1 MNAGNSFICFLAGA
15 FAGAVAAIL
24 MAPDSGANTRAKIR
38 QNAADIA
45 GKAKGKVV
53 KVTKKIENLEN
64 SSVKLTVTIGKADVA
79 ASYNEVVAKYA
90 KNIQIPG
97 FRKGKVPV
105 SVLERKYGDALKNDA
120 VSEIIEK
127 ALGEIFDEFDKN
139 KADERPLPY
148 SQPSIDDIPLLDTS
162 KDLTFSVKYD
172 VFPKV
177 EVKNFDGIEIKVP
190 QVSITDDDLK
200 EELEAIRQRN
210 AMVIDKK
217 DDEAVAK
224 DDIVTVNYCEL
235 DDKDA
240 EIAGSQ
246 RQDFVFT
253 VGTEQNIYKF
263 DNDIIGM
270 KKGETKDLSK
280 ELDGENKK
288 VRVTVTAVKVRNV
301 PELDDELAQDVSD
314 KYNNLEDMKNDIKKN
329 LETALENKLK
339 EIKSNSL
346 LEQLVEKNPVELPAS
361 MVKAELDSRF
371 RMMAQQFQT
380 TTEQLEK
387 MLTSAGQNKEDMLT
401 QWTGDAEKMLK
412 SRIIVESLLKEKDI
426 SVTAEEV
433 EAEYEKIAAGAGV
446 TVEEVKKHYEDPRAK
461 EYLEDEAK
469 EQKLYTMLFE
479 QVKVSKGDKT
489 TFADLFKPAN

>member
-1 MNAGNSFICFLAGA
+1 M
-15 FAGAVAAIL
+15 
-24 MAPDSGANTRAKIR
+24 PK
-38 QNAADIA
+38 
-45 GKAKGKVV
+45 KAKGKVV
-53 KVTKKIENLEN
+53 KVTKKIEKLEN

-120 VSEIIEK
+120 VSEIVEK
-127 ALGEIFDEFDKN
+127 ALGDIFEEMDKN
-139 KADERPLPY
+139 KSDDRPLPY
-148 SQPSIDDIPLLDTS
+148 SQPTIDDIPLLDTT
-162 KDLTFSVKYD
+162 KDLTFAVKYD
-172 VFPKV
+172 VFPQV

-190 QVSITDDDLK
+190 EVKITDDDLK

-210 AMVIDKK
+210 AMVLDKK

-263 DNDIIGM
+263 DNEIIGM
-270 KKGETKDLSK
+270 KKGETKDLTK
-280 ELDGENKK
+280 EVDGENKK

-387 MLTSAGQNKEDMLT
+387 MLTSAGQKKEDMLT

-426 SVTAEEV
+426 SVTAEEI

-446 TVEEVKKHYEDPRAK
+446 SVEEVKKHYEDPRSK
-461 EYLEDEAK
+461 EYLEDDAK

-479 QVKVSKGDKT
+479 QVKVSKGEKT
-489 TFADLFKPAN
+489 TFAELFKPAN

>member
-1 MNAGNSFICFLAGA
+1 M
-15 FAGAVAAIL
+15 
-24 MAPDSGANTRAKIR
+24 
-38 QNAADIA
+38 
-45 GKAKGKVV
+45 

-127 ALGEIFDEFDKN
+127 ALGDIFDELDKN

-263 DNDIIGM
+263 DNEIIGM

>member
-1 MNAGNSFICFLAGA
+1 M
-15 FAGAVAAIL
+15 
-24 MAPDSGANTRAKIR
+24 PK
-38 QNAADIA
+38 
-45 GKAKGKVV
+45 KAKGKVV
-53 KVTKKIENLEN
+53 KVTKKIEKLEN

-120 VSEIIEK
+120 VSEIVEK
-127 ALGEIFDEFDKN
+127 ALGDIFEEMDKN
-139 KADERPLPY
+139 KSDDRPLPY
-148 SQPSIDDIPLLDTS
+148 SQPTIDDIPLLDTT
-162 KDLTFSVKYD
+162 KDLTFAVKYD

-190 QVSITDDDLK
+190 EVKITDDDLK

-210 AMVIDKK
+210 AMVLDKK

-263 DNDIIGM
+263 DNEIIGM
-270 KKGETKDLSK
+270 KKGETKDLTK
-280 ELDGENKK
+280 EVDGENKK

-387 MLTSAGQNKEDMLT
+387 MLTSAGQKKEDMLT

-426 SVTAEEV
+426 SVTAEEI

-446 TVEEVKKHYEDPRAK
+446 SVEEVKKHYEDPRSK

-469 EQKLYTMLFE
+469 EQKLYTMLFD
-479 QVKVSKGDKT
+479 QVKVSKGDKK

>member
-1 MNAGNSFICFLAGA
+1 M
-15 FAGAVAAIL
+15 
-24 MAPDSGANTRAKIR
+24 
-38 QNAADIA
+38 
-45 GKAKGKVV
+45 
-53 KVTKKIENLEN
+53 KVTKKIEKLEN

-79 ASYNEVVAKYA
+79 ASYNDVVAKYA

-120 VSEIIEK
+120 VSEIVEK
-127 ALGEIFDEFDKN
+127 ALGDIFDELDKE
-139 KADERPLPY
+139 KSDDRPLPY
-148 SQPSIDDIPLLDTS
+148 SQPTIDDIPLLDTT
-162 KDLTFSVKYD
+162 KDLTFAVKYD

-177 EVKNFDGIEIKVP
+177 QVKNFDGIEIKVP
-190 QVSITDDDLK
+190 EVKITDDDLK

-210 AMVIDKK
+210 AMVLDKK

-224 DDIVTVNYCEL
+224 DDIVTVNYSEL

-240 EIAGSQ
+240 VIAGSE

-263 DNDIIGM
+263 DNEIIGM
-270 KKGETKDLSK
+270 KKGETKVVTK
-280 ELDGENKK
+280 EVDGENKK
-288 VRVTVTAVKVRNV
+288 ISVTVTAVKVRNV

-339 EIKSNSL
+339 EIKANSL

-361 MVKAELDSRF
+361 MVRAELDSRF

-387 MLTSAGQNKEDMLT
+387 MLTAAGQKKEDMLT

-426 SVTAEEV
+426 SVTPEEI

-446 TVEEVKKHYEDPRAK
+446 SVEEVKKHYEDPRSK

-469 EQKLYTMLFE
+469 EQKLYTMLFD
-479 QVKVSKGDKT
+479 QVKVSKGDKK

>member
-1 MNAGNSFICFLAGA
+1 M
-15 FAGAVAAIL
+15 
-24 MAPDSGANTRAKIR
+24 
-38 QNAADIA
+38 
-45 GKAKGKVV
+45 
-53 KVTKKIENLEN
+53 KVTKKIEKLEN

-79 ASYNEVVAKYA
+79 ASYNDVVAKYA

-120 VSEIIEK
+120 VSEIVEK
-127 ALGEIFDEFDKN
+127 ALGDIFDELDKE
-139 KADERPLPY
+139 KSDDRPLPY
-148 SQPSIDDIPLLDTS
+148 SQPTIDDIPLLDTT
-162 KDLTFSVKYD
+162 KDLTFAVKYD

-190 QVSITDDDLK
+190 EVKITDDDLK

-210 AMVIDKK
+210 AMVLDKK

-224 DDIVTVNYCEL
+224 DDIVTVNYSEL

-240 EIAGSQ
+240 VIAGSE

-263 DNDIIGM
+263 DNEIIGM
-270 KKGETKDLSK
+270 KKGETKVVTK
-280 ELDGENKK
+280 EVDGENKK
-288 VRVTVTAVKVRNV
+288 VSVTVTAVKVRNV

-339 EIKSNSL
+339 EIKANSL

-361 MVKAELDSRF
+361 MVRAELDSRF

-387 MLTSAGQNKEDMLT
+387 MLTSAGQKKEDMLT

-426 SVTAEEV
+426 SVTAEEI

-446 TVEEVKKHYEDPRAK
+446 SVEEVKKHYEDPRSK

-469 EQKLYTMLFE
+469 EQKLYTMLFD
-479 QVKVSKGDKT
+479 QVKVSKGEKT
-489 TFADLFKPAN
+489 TFANLFKPAN

>member
-1 MNAGNSFICFLAGA
+1 M
-15 FAGAVAAIL
+15 
-24 MAPDSGANTRAKIR
+24 PK
-38 QNAADIA
+38 
-45 GKAKGKVV
+45 KAKGKVV
-53 KVTKKIENLEN
+53 KVTKKIEKLEN

-120 VSEIIEK
+120 VSEIVEK
-127 ALGEIFDEFDKN
+127 ALGDIFEEMDKN
-139 KADERPLPY
+139 KSDDRPLPY
-148 SQPSIDDIPLLDTS
+148 SQPTIDDIPLLDTT
-162 KDLTFSVKYD
+162 KDLTFAVKYD
-172 VFPKV
+172 VFPQV

-190 QVSITDDDLK
+190 EVKITDDDLK

-210 AMVIDKK
+210 AMVLDKK

-263 DNDIIGM
+263 DNEIIGM
-270 KKGETKDLSK
+270 KKGETKDLTK
-280 ELDGENKK
+280 EVEGENKK

-387 MLTSAGQNKEDMLT
+387 MLTSAGQKKEDMLT

-426 SVTAEEV
+426 SVTAEEI

-446 TVEEVKKHYEDPRAK
+446 SVEEVKKHYEDPRSK

-469 EQKLYTMLFE
+469 EQKLYTMLFD

>member
-1 MNAGNSFICFLAGA
+1 M
-15 FAGAVAAIL
+15 
-24 MAPDSGANTRAKIR
+24 
-38 QNAADIA
+38 
-45 GKAKGKVV
+45 
-53 KVTKKIENLEN
+53 KVTKKIEKLEN

-79 ASYNEVVAKYA
+79 ASYNDVVAKYA

-120 VSEIIEK
+120 VSEIVEK
-127 ALGEIFDEFDKN
+127 ALGDIFDELDKE
-139 KADERPLPY
+139 KSDDRPLPY
-148 SQPSIDDIPLLDTS
+148 SQPTIDDIPLLDTT
-162 KDLTFSVKYD
+162 KDLTFAVKYD

-190 QVSITDDDLK
+190 EVKITDDDLK

-210 AMVIDKK
+210 AMVLDKK

-224 DDIVTVNYCEL
+224 DDIVTVNYSEL

-240 EIAGSQ
+240 VIAGSE

-263 DNDIIGM
+263 DNEIIGM
-270 KKGETKDLSK
+270 KKGETKVVTK
-280 ELDGENKK
+280 EVDGENKK
-288 VRVTVTAVKVRNV
+288 VSVTVTAVKVRNV

-339 EIKSNSL
+339 EIKANSL

-361 MVKAELDSRF
+361 MVRAELDSRF

-387 MLTSAGQNKEDMLT
+387 MLTAAGQKKEDMLT

-426 SVTAEEV
+426 SVTAEEI

-446 TVEEVKKHYEDPRAK
+446 SVEEVKKHYEDPRSK

-469 EQKLYTMLFE
+469 EQKLYTMLFD
-479 QVKVSKGDKT
+479 QVKVSKGDKKA
-489 TFADLFKPAN
+489 FADLFKPAN

>member
-1 MNAGNSFICFLAGA
+1 M
-15 FAGAVAAIL
+15 
-24 MAPDSGANTRAKIR
+24 
-38 QNAADIA
+38 
-45 GKAKGKVV
+45 
-53 KVTKKIENLEN
+53 KVTKKIEKLEN

-79 ASYNEVVAKYA
+79 ASYNDVVAKYA

-120 VSEIIEK
+120 VSEIVEK
-127 ALGEIFDEFDKN
+127 ALGDIFDELDKE
-139 KADERPLPY
+139 KSDDRPLPY
-148 SQPSIDDIPLLDTS
+148 SQPTIDDIPLLDTT
-162 KDLTFSVKYD
+162 KDLTFAVKYD

-190 QVSITDDDLK
+190 EVKITDEDLK

-210 AMVIDKK
+210 AMVLDKK

-224 DDIVTVNYCEL
+224 DDIVTVNYSEL

-240 EIAGSQ
+240 VIAGSE

-263 DNDIIGM
+263 DNEIIGM
-270 KKGETKDLSK
+270 KKGETKVVTK
-280 ELDGENKK
+280 EVDGENKK
-288 VRVTVTAVKVRNV
+288 VSVTVTAVKVRNV

-339 EIKSNSL
+339 EIKANSL

-361 MVKAELDSRF
+361 MVRAELDSRF

-387 MLTSAGQNKEDMLT
+387 MLTAAGQKKEDMLT

-412 SRIIVESLLKEKDI
+412 SRIIVENLLKEKDI
-426 SVTAEEV
+426 SVTAEEI

-446 TVEEVKKHYEDPRAK
+446 SVEEVKKHYEDPRSK

-469 EQKLYTMLFE
+469 EQKLYTMLFD
-479 QVKVSKGDKT
+479 QVKVSKGDKK

>member
-1 MNAGNSFICFLAGA
+1 M
-15 FAGAVAAIL
+15 
-24 MAPDSGANTRAKIR
+24 PK
-38 QNAADIA
+38 
-45 GKAKGKVV
+45 KAKGKVV
-53 KVTKKIENLEN
+53 KVTKKIEKLEN

-120 VSEIIEK
+120 VSEIVEK
-127 ALGEIFDEFDKN
+127 ALGDIFEEMDKN
-139 KADERPLPY
+139 KSDDRPLPY
-148 SQPSIDDIPLLDTS
+148 SQPTIDDIPLLDTT
-162 KDLTFSVKYD
+162 KDLTFAVKYD
-172 VFPKV
+172 VFPQV

-190 QVSITDDDLK
+190 EVKITDDDLK

-210 AMVIDKK
+210 AMVLDKK

-263 DNDIIGM
+263 DNEIIGM
-270 KKGETKDLSK
+270 KKGETKDLTK
-280 ELDGENKK
+280 EVEGENKK

-387 MLTSAGQNKEDMLT
+387 MLTSAGQKKEDMLT

-426 SVTAEEV
+426 SVTAEEI

-446 TVEEVKKHYEDPRAK
+446 SVEEVKKHYEDPRSK
-461 EYLEDEAK
+461 EYLEDDAK

-479 QVKVSKGDKT
+479 QVKVSKGEKT
-489 TFADLFKPAN
+489 TFAELFKPAN

>member
-1 MNAGNSFICFLAGA
+1 M
-15 FAGAVAAIL
+15 
-24 MAPDSGANTRAKIR
+24 PK
-38 QNAADIA
+38 
-45 GKAKGKVV
+45 KAKGKVV
-53 KVTKKIENLEN
+53 KVTKKIEKLEN

-120 VSEIIEK
+120 VSEIVEK
-127 ALGEIFDEFDKN
+127 ALGDIFEEMDKN
-139 KADERPLPY
+139 KSDDRPLPY
-148 SQPSIDDIPLLDTS
+148 SQPTIDDIPLLDTT
-162 KDLTFSVKYD
+162 KDLTFAVKYD

-190 QVSITDDDLK
+190 EVKITDDDLK

-210 AMVIDKK
+210 AMVLDKK

-263 DNDIIGM
+263 DNEIIGM
-270 KKGETKDLSK
+270 KKGETKDLTK
-280 ELDGENKK
+280 EVDGENKK

-387 MLTSAGQNKEDMLT
+387 MLTSAGQKKEDMLT

-426 SVTAEEV
+426 SVTAEEI

-446 TVEEVKKHYEDPRAK
+446 SVEEVKKHYEDPRSK
-461 EYLEDEAK
+461 EYLEDDAK

-479 QVKVSKGDKT
+479 QVKVSKGEKT
-489 TFADLFKPAN
+489 TFAELFKPAN

>member
-1 MNAGNSFICFLAGA
+1 M
-15 FAGAVAAIL
+15 
-24 MAPDSGANTRAKIR
+24 
-38 QNAADIA
+38 
-45 GKAKGKVV
+45 
-53 KVTKKIENLEN
+53 KVTKKIEKLEN

-79 ASYNEVVAKYA
+79 ASYNDVVAKYA

-120 VSEIIEK
+120 VSEIVEK
-127 ALGEIFDEFDKN
+127 ALGDIFDELDKE
-139 KADERPLPY
+139 KSDDRPLPY
-148 SQPSIDDIPLLDTS
+148 SQPTIDDIPLLDTT
-162 KDLTFSVKYD
+162 KDLTFAVKYD

-190 QVSITDDDLK
+190 EVKITDDDLK

-210 AMVIDKK
+210 AMVLDKK

-224 DDIVTVNYCEL
+224 DDIVTVNYSEL

-240 EIAGSQ
+240 VIAGSE

-263 DNDIIGM
+263 DNEIIGM
-270 KKGETKDLSK
+270 KKGETKVVTK
-280 ELDGENKK
+280 EVDGENKK
-288 VRVTVTAVKVRNV
+288 VSVTVTAVKVRNV

-339 EIKSNSL
+339 EIKANSL

-361 MVKAELDSRF
+361 MVRAELDSRF

-387 MLTSAGQNKEDMLT
+387 MLTAAGQKKEDMLT

-426 SVTAEEV
+426 SVTAEEI

-446 TVEEVKKHYEDPRAK
+446 SVEEVKKHYEDPRSK

-469 EQKLYTMLFE
+469 EQKLYTMLFD
-479 QVKVSKGDKT
+479 QVKVSKGDKK

>member
-1 MNAGNSFICFLAGA
+1 M
-15 FAGAVAAIL
+15 
-24 MAPDSGANTRAKIR
+24 
-38 QNAADIA
+38 
-45 GKAKGKVV
+45 
-53 KVTKKIENLEN
+53 KVTKKIEKLEN

-120 VSEIIEK
+120 VSEIVEK
-127 ALGEIFDEFDKN
+127 SLGDIFEEMDKN
-139 KADERPLPY
+139 KSDDRPLPY
-148 SQPSIDDIPLLDTS
+148 SQPTIDDIPLLDTT
-162 KDLTFSVKYD
+162 KDLTFAVKYD
-172 VFPKV
+172 VFPQV

-190 QVSITDDDLK
+190 EVKITDDDLK

-210 AMVIDKK
+210 AMVLDKK

-263 DNDIIGM
+263 DNEIIGM
-270 KKGETKDLSK
+270 KKGETKDLTK
-280 ELDGENKK
+280 EVDGENKK

-387 MLTSAGQNKEDMLT
+387 MLTSAGQKKEDMLT

-426 SVTAEEV
+426 SVTAEEI

-446 TVEEVKKHYEDPRAK
+446 SVEEVKKHYEDPRSK
-461 EYLEDEAK
+461 EYLEDDAK

-479 QVKVSKGDKT
+479 QVKVSKGEKT
-489 TFADLFKPAN
+489 TFAELFKPAN

>member
-1 MNAGNSFICFLAGA
+1 
-15 FAGAVAAIL
+15 
-24 MAPDSGANTRAKIR
+24 
-38 QNAADIA
+38 
-45 GKAKGKVV
+45 V
-53 KVTKKIENLEN
+53 KVTKKIEKLEN

-120 VSEIIEK
+120 VSEIVEK
-127 ALGEIFDEFDKN
+127 ALGDIFEEMDKN
-139 KADERPLPY
+139 KSDDRPLPY
-148 SQPSIDDIPLLDTS
+148 SQPTIDDIPLLDTT
-162 KDLTFSVKYD
+162 KDLTFAVKYD

-190 QVSITDDDLK
+190 EVKITDDDLK

-210 AMVIDKK
+210 AMVLDKK

-263 DNDIIGM
+263 DNEIIGM
-270 KKGETKDLSK
+270 KKGETKDLTK
-280 ELDGENKK
+280 EVDGENKK

-346 LEQLVEKNPVELPAS
+346 LEQLVEKNPVELPVS

-387 MLTSAGQNKEDMLT
+387 MLTSAGQKKEDMLT

-426 SVTAEEV
+426 SVTAEEI

-446 TVEEVKKHYEDPRAK
+446 SVEEVKKHYEDPRSK
-461 EYLEDEAK
+461 EYLEDDAK

-479 QVKVSKGDKT
+479 QVKVSKGEKT
-489 TFADLFKPAN
+489 TFAELFKPAN

>member
-1 MNAGNSFICFLAGA
+1 M
-15 FAGAVAAIL
+15 
-24 MAPDSGANTRAKIR
+24 PK
-38 QNAADIA
+38 
-45 GKAKGKVV
+45 KAKGKVV
-53 KVTKKIENLEN
+53 KVTKKIEKLEN

-120 VSEIIEK
+120 VSEIVEK
-127 ALGEIFDEFDKN
+127 ALGDIFEEMDKN
-139 KADERPLPY
+139 KSDDRPLPY
-148 SQPSIDDIPLLDTS
+148 SQPTIDDIPLLDTT
-162 KDLTFSVKYD
+162 KDLTFAVKYD
-172 VFPKV
+172 VFPQV

-190 QVSITDDDLK
+190 EVKITDDDLK

-210 AMVIDKK
+210 AMVLDKK

-263 DNDIIGM
+263 DNEIIGM
-270 KKGETKDLSK
+270 KKGETKDLTK
-280 ELDGENKK
+280 EVDGENKK

-387 MLTSAGQNKEDMLT
+387 MLTSAGQKKEDMLT

-426 SVTAEEV
+426 SVTAEEI

-446 TVEEVKKHYEDPRAK
+446 SVEEIKKHYEDPRSK

-469 EQKLYTMLFE
+469 EQKLYTMLFD
-479 QVKVSKGDKT
+479 QVKVSKGDKK

>member
-1 MNAGNSFICFLAGA
+1 M
-15 FAGAVAAIL
+15 
-24 MAPDSGANTRAKIR
+24 
-38 QNAADIA
+38 
-45 GKAKGKVV
+45 
-53 KVTKKIENLEN
+53 KVTKKIEKLEN

-79 ASYNEVVAKYA
+79 ASYNDVVAKYA

-105 SVLERKYGDALKNDA
+105 SVLEKKYGDALKNDA
-120 VSEIIEK
+120 VAEIVEK
-127 ALGEIFDEFDKN
+127 ALGDIFDELDKE
-139 KADERPLPY
+139 KSDDRPLPY
-148 SQPSIDDIPLLDTS
+148 SQPTIDDIPLLDTT

-190 QVSITDDDLK
+190 QVKITDDDLK

-210 AMVIDKK
+210 AMVLDKK

-224 DDIVTVNYCEL
+224 DDIVTVNYSEL

-240 EIAGSQ
+240 VIAGSE

-263 DNDIIGM
+263 DNEIIGM
-270 KKGETKDLSK
+270 KKGETKVVTK
-280 ELDGENKK
+280 EVDGENKK
-288 VRVTVTAVKVRNV
+288 VSVTVTAVKVRNV

-329 LETALENKLK
+329 LETALENKLR
-339 EIKSNSL
+339 EIKANAL

-387 MLTSAGQNKEDMLT
+387 MLTAAGQKKEDMLT

-426 SVTAEEV
+426 SVTPEEI
-433 EAEYEKIAAGAGV
+433 EAEYEKIATGAGV
-446 TVEEVKKHYEDPRAK
+446 SVEEVKKHYEDPRSK

-469 EQKLYTMLFE
+469 EEKLYTMLFE

>member
-1 MNAGNSFICFLAGA
+1 M
-15 FAGAVAAIL
+15 
-24 MAPDSGANTRAKIR
+24 
-38 QNAADIA
+38 
-45 GKAKGKVV
+45 
-53 KVTKKIENLEN
+53 KVTKKIEKLEN

-120 VSEIIEK
+120 VSEIVEK
-127 ALGEIFDEFDKN
+127 ALGDIFEEMDKN
-139 KADERPLPY
+139 KSDDRPLPY
-148 SQPSIDDIPLLDTS
+148 SQPTIDDIPLLDTT
-162 KDLTFSVKYD
+162 KDLTFAVKYD
-172 VFPKV
+172 VFPQV

-190 QVSITDDDLK
+190 EVKITDDDLK

-210 AMVIDKK
+210 AMVLDKK

-263 DNDIIGM
+263 DNEIIGM
-270 KKGETKDLSK
+270 KKGETKDLTK
-280 ELDGENKK
+280 EVDGENKK

-314 KYNNLEDMKNDIKKN
+314 KYKNLEDMKNDIKKN

-346 LEQLVEKNPVELPAS
+346 LEQLVEKNPVELPVS

-387 MLTSAGQNKEDMLT
+387 MLTSAGQKKEDMLT

-426 SVTAEEV
+426 SVTAEEI

-446 TVEEVKKHYEDPRAK
+446 SVEEVKKHYEDPRSK

-469 EQKLYTMLFE
+469 EQKLYTMLFD
-479 QVKVSKGDKT
+479 QVKVSKGDKK

>member
-1 MNAGNSFICFLAGA
+1 M
-15 FAGAVAAIL
+15 
-24 MAPDSGANTRAKIR
+24 
-38 QNAADIA
+38 
-45 GKAKGKVV
+45 
-53 KVTKKIENLEN
+53 KVTKKIEKLEN

-79 ASYNEVVAKYA
+79 ASYNDVVAKYA

-105 SVLERKYGDALKNDA
+105 SVLEKKYGDALKNDA
-120 VSEIIEK
+120 VAEIVEK
-127 ALGEIFDEFDKN
+127 ALGDIFDELDKE
-139 KADERPLPY
+139 KSDDRPLPY
-148 SQPSIDDIPLLDTS
+148 SQPTIDDIPLLDTS

-190 QVSITDDDLK
+190 QVKITDDDLK

-210 AMVIDKK
+210 AMVLDKK

-224 DDIVTVNYCEL
+224 DDIVTVNYSEL

-240 EIAGSQ
+240 VIAGSE

-263 DNDIIGM
+263 DNEIIGM
-270 KKGETKDLSK
+270 KKGETKVVTK
-280 ELDGENKK
+280 EVDGENKK
-288 VRVTVTAVKVRNV
+288 VSVTVTAVKVRNV

-329 LETALENKLK
+329 LETALENKLR
-339 EIKSNSL
+339 EIKANAL

-387 MLTSAGQNKEDMLT
+387 MLTAAGQKKEDMLT

-412 SRIIVESLLKEKDI
+412 SRIIVESLLKERDI
-426 SVTAEEV
+426 SVTPEEI
-433 EAEYEKIAAGAGV
+433 EAEYEKIATGAGV
-446 TVEEVKKHYEDPRAK
+446 SVEEVKKHYEDPRSK

-469 EQKLYTMLFE
+469 EEKLYTMLFE

>member
-1 MNAGNSFICFLAGA
+1 M
-15 FAGAVAAIL
+15 
-24 MAPDSGANTRAKIR
+24 
-38 QNAADIA
+38 
-45 GKAKGKVV
+45 
-53 KVTKKIENLEN
+53 KVTKKIEKLEN

-120 VSEIIEK
+120 VSEIVEK
-127 ALGEIFDEFDKN
+127 ALGDIFEEMDKN
-139 KADERPLPY
+139 KSDDRPLPY
-148 SQPSIDDIPLLDTS
+148 SQPTIDDIPLLDTT
-162 KDLTFSVKYD
+162 KDLTFAVKYD
-172 VFPKV
+172 VFPQV

-190 QVSITDDDLK
+190 EVKITDDDLK

-210 AMVIDKK
+210 AMVLDKK

-263 DNDIIGM
+263 DNEIVGM
-270 KKGETKDLSK
+270 KKGETKDLTK
-280 ELDGENKK
+280 EVDGENKK

-387 MLTSAGQNKEDMLT
+387 MLTSAGQKKEDMLT

-426 SVTAEEV
+426 SVTAEEI

-446 TVEEVKKHYEDPRAK
+446 SVEEVKKHYEDPRSK

-469 EQKLYTMLFE
+469 EQKLYILT
-479 QVKVSKGDKT
+479 
-489 TFADLFKPAN
+489 

>member
-1 MNAGNSFICFLAGA
+1 M
-15 FAGAVAAIL
+15 
-24 MAPDSGANTRAKIR
+24 
-38 QNAADIA
+38 
-45 GKAKGKVV
+45 
-53 KVTKKIENLEN
+53 KVTKKIEKLEN

-79 ASYNEVVAKYA
+79 ASYNDVVAKYA

-120 VSEIIEK
+120 VSEIVEK
-127 ALGEIFDEFDKN
+127 ALGDIFDELDKE
-139 KADERPLPY
+139 KSDDRPLPY
-148 SQPSIDDIPLLDTS
+148 SQPTIDDIPLLDTT
-162 KDLTFSVKYD
+162 KDLTFAVKYD

-190 QVSITDDDLK
+190 EVKITDDDLK

-210 AMVIDKK
+210 AMVLDKK

-224 DDIVTVNYCEL
+224 DDIVTVNYSEL

-240 EIAGSQ
+240 VIAGSE

-263 DNDIIGM
+263 DNEIIGM
-270 KKGETKDLSK
+270 KKGETKVVTK
-280 ELDGENKK
+280 EVDGENKK
-288 VRVTVTAVKVRNV
+288 VSVTVTAVKVRNV

-339 EIKSNSL
+339 EIKANSL

-361 MVKAELDSRF
+361 MVRAELDSRF

-387 MLTSAGQNKEDMLT
+387 MLTAAGQKKEDMLT

-426 SVTAEEV
+426 SVTPEEI

-446 TVEEVKKHYEDPRAK
+446 SVEEVKKHYEDPRSK

-469 EQKLYTMLFE
+469 EQKLYTMLFD
-479 QVKVSKGDKT
+479 QVKVSKGEKT
-489 TFADLFKPAN
+489 TFANLFKPAN

>member
-1 MNAGNSFICFLAGA
+1 M
-15 FAGAVAAIL
+15 
-24 MAPDSGANTRAKIR
+24 
-38 QNAADIA
+38 
-45 GKAKGKVV
+45 
-53 KVTKKIENLEN
+53 KVTKKIEKLEN

-120 VSEIIEK
+120 VSEIVEK
-127 ALGEIFDEFDKN
+127 ALGDIFEEMDKN
-139 KADERPLPY
+139 KSDDRPLPY
-148 SQPSIDDIPLLDTS
+148 SQPTIDDIPLLDTT
-162 KDLTFSVKYD
+162 KDLTFAVKYD

-190 QVSITDDDLK
+190 EVKITDDDLK

-210 AMVIDKK
+210 AMVLDKK

-263 DNDIIGM
+263 DNEIIGM
-270 KKGETKDLSK
+270 KKGETKDLTK
-280 ELDGENKK
+280 EVDGENKK

-387 MLTSAGQNKEDMLT
+387 MLTSAGQKKEDMLT

-426 SVTAEEV
+426 SVTAEEI

-446 TVEEVKKHYEDPRAK
+446 SVEEVKKHYEDPRSK
-461 EYLEDEAK
+461 EYLEDDAK

-479 QVKVSKGDKT
+479 QVKVSKGEKT
-489 TFADLFKPAN
+489 TFAELFKPAN

>member
-1 MNAGNSFICFLAGA
+1 MVERHLAKVDVAGPTPVSRSIEKRFGSTESLFFL
-15 FAGAVAAIL
+15 L
-24 MAPDSGANTRAKIR
+24 KSNCLRE
-38 QNAADIA
+38 
-45 GKAKGKVV
+45 KAKGKVV

-127 ALGEIFDEFDKN
+127 ALGDIFDEFDKN

>member
-1 MNAGNSFICFLAGA
+1 M
-15 FAGAVAAIL
+15 
-24 MAPDSGANTRAKIR
+24 
-38 QNAADIA
+38 
-45 GKAKGKVV
+45 
-53 KVTKKIENLEN
+53 KVTKKIEKLEN

-120 VSEIIEK
+120 VSEIVEK
-127 ALGEIFDEFDKN
+127 SLGDIFEEMDKN
-139 KADERPLPY
+139 KSDDRPLPY
-148 SQPSIDDIPLLDTS
+148 SQPTIDDIPLLDTT
-162 KDLTFSVKYD
+162 KDLTFAVKYD
-172 VFPKV
+172 VFPQV

-190 QVSITDDDLK
+190 EVKITDDDLK

-210 AMVIDKK
+210 AMVLDKK

-263 DNDIIGM
+263 DNEIIGM
-270 KKGETKDLSK
+270 KKGETKDLTK
-280 ELDGENKK
+280 EVDGENKK

-387 MLTSAGQNKEDMLT
+387 MLTSAGQKKEDMLT

-426 SVTAEEV
+426 SVTAEEI

-446 TVEEVKKHYEDPRAK
+446 SVEEVKKHYEDPRSK

-469 EQKLYTMLFE
+469 EQKLYTMLFD
-479 QVKVSKGDKT
+479 QVKVSKGDKK

>member
-1 MNAGNSFICFLAGA
+1 M
-15 FAGAVAAIL
+15 
-24 MAPDSGANTRAKIR
+24 
-38 QNAADIA
+38 
-45 GKAKGKVV
+45 
-53 KVTKKIENLEN
+53 KVTKKIEKLEN

-120 VSEIIEK
+120 VSEIVEK
-127 ALGEIFDEFDKN
+127 ALGDIFEEMDKN
-139 KADERPLPY
+139 KSDDRPLPY
-148 SQPSIDDIPLLDTS
+148 SQPTIDDIPLLDTT
-162 KDLTFSVKYD
+162 KDLTFAVKYD
-172 VFPKV
+172 VFPQV

-190 QVSITDDDLK
+190 EVKITDDDLK

-210 AMVIDKK
+210 AMVLDKK

-263 DNDIIGM
+263 DNEIIGM
-270 KKGETKDLSK
+270 KKGETKDLTK
-280 ELDGENKK
+280 EVDGENKK

-387 MLTSAGQNKEDMLT
+387 MLTSAGQKKEDMLT

-426 SVTAEEV
+426 LVTAEEI

-446 TVEEVKKHYEDPRAK
+446 SVEEVKKHYEDPRSK

-469 EQKLYTMLFE
+469 EQKLYTMLFD
-479 QVKVSKGDKT
+479 QVKVSKGDKK

>member
-1 MNAGNSFICFLAGA
+1 M
-15 FAGAVAAIL
+15 
-24 MAPDSGANTRAKIR
+24 
-38 QNAADIA
+38 
-45 GKAKGKVV
+45 
-53 KVTKKIENLEN
+53 KVTKKIEKLEN

-120 VSEIIEK
+120 VSEIVEK
-127 ALGEIFDEFDKN
+127 ALGDIFEEMDKN
-139 KADERPLPY
+139 KSDDRPLPY
-148 SQPSIDDIPLLDTS
+148 SQPTIDDIPLLDTT
-162 KDLTFSVKYD
+162 KDLTFAVKYD
-172 VFPKV
+172 VFPQV

-190 QVSITDDDLK
+190 EVKITDDDLK

-210 AMVIDKK
+210 AMVLDKK

-263 DNDIIGM
+263 DNEIIGM
-270 KKGETKDLSK
+270 KKGETKDLTK
-280 ELDGENKK
+280 EVEGENKK

-387 MLTSAGQNKEDMLT
+387 MLTSAGQKKEDMLT

-426 SVTAEEV
+426 SVTAEEI

-446 TVEEVKKHYEDPRAK
+446 SVEEVKKHYEDPRSK
-461 EYLEDEAK
+461 EYLEDDAK

-479 QVKVSKGDKT
+479 QVKVSKGEKT
-489 TFADLFKPAN
+489 TFAELFKPAN

>member
-1 MNAGNSFICFLAGA
+1 M
-15 FAGAVAAIL
+15 
-24 MAPDSGANTRAKIR
+24 
-38 QNAADIA
+38 
-45 GKAKGKVV
+45 

-127 ALGEIFDEFDKN
+127 ALGDIFDEFDKN

-240 EIAGSQ
+240 KIAGSQ

>member
-1 MNAGNSFICFLAGA
+1 M
-15 FAGAVAAIL
+15 
-24 MAPDSGANTRAKIR
+24 
-38 QNAADIA
+38 
-45 GKAKGKVV
+45 
-53 KVTKKIENLEN
+53 KVTKKIEKLEN

-120 VSEIIEK
+120 VSEIVEK
-127 ALGEIFDEFDKN
+127 ALGDIFEEMDKN
-139 KADERPLPY
+139 KSDDRPLPY
-148 SQPSIDDIPLLDTS
+148 SQPTIDDIPLLDTT
-162 KDLTFSVKYD
+162 KDLTFAVKYD
-172 VFPKV
+172 VFPQV

-190 QVSITDDDLK
+190 EVKITDDDLK

-210 AMVIDKK
+210 AMVLDKK

-263 DNDIIGM
+263 DNEIIGM
-270 KKGETKDLSK
+270 KKGETKDLTK
-280 ELDGENKK
+280 EVDGENKK

-387 MLTSAGQNKEDMLT
+387 MLTSAGQKKEDMLT

-426 SVTAEEV
+426 SVTAEEI

-446 TVEEVKKHYEDPRAK
+446 SVEEVKKHYEDPRSK

-469 EQKLYTMLFE
+469 EQKLYTMLFD

>member
-1 MNAGNSFICFLAGA
+1 MVERHLAKVDVAGPTPVSRSIES
-15 FAGAVAAIL
+15 
-24 MAPDSGANTRAKIR
+24 DSVLLNRFFFTQIKLPK
-38 QNAADIA
+38 
-45 GKAKGKVV
+45 KAKGKVV
-53 KVTKKIENLEN
+53 KVTKKIEKLEN

-120 VSEIIEK
+120 VSEIVEK
-127 ALGEIFDEFDKN
+127 ALGDIFEEMDKN
-139 KADERPLPY
+139 KSDDRPLPY
-148 SQPSIDDIPLLDTS
+148 SQPTIDDIPLLDTT
-162 KDLTFSVKYD
+162 KDLTFAVKYD

-190 QVSITDDDLK
+190 EVKITDDDLK

-210 AMVIDKK
+210 AMVLDKK

-263 DNDIIGM
+263 DNEIIGM
-270 KKGETKDLSK
+270 KKGETKDLTK
-280 ELDGENKK
+280 EVDGENKK

-346 LEQLVEKNPVELPAS
+346 LEQLVEKNPVELPVS

-387 MLTSAGQNKEDMLT
+387 MLTSAGQKKEDMLT

-426 SVTAEEV
+426 SVTAEEI

-446 TVEEVKKHYEDPRAK
+446 SVEEVKKHYEDPRSK
-461 EYLEDEAK
+461 EYLEDDAK

-479 QVKVSKGDKT
+479 QVKVSKGEKT
-489 TFADLFKPAN
+489 TFAELFKPAN

>member
-1 MNAGNSFICFLAGA
+1 M
-15 FAGAVAAIL
+15 
-24 MAPDSGANTRAKIR
+24 
-38 QNAADIA
+38 
-45 GKAKGKVV
+45 
-53 KVTKKIENLEN
+53 KVTKKIEKLEN

-79 ASYNEVVAKYA
+79 ASYNDVVAKYA

-120 VSEIIEK
+120 VSEIVEK
-127 ALGEIFDEFDKN
+127 ALGDIFDELDKE
-139 KADERPLPY
+139 KSDDRPLPY
-148 SQPSIDDIPLLDTS
+148 SQPTIDDIPLLDTT
-162 KDLTFSVKYD
+162 KDLTFAVKYD

-190 QVSITDDDLK
+190 EVKITDDDLK

-210 AMVIDKK
+210 AMVLDKK

-224 DDIVTVNYCEL
+224 DDIVTVNYSEL

-240 EIAGSQ
+240 VIAGSE

-263 DNDIIGM
+263 DNEIIGM
-270 KKGETKDLSK
+270 KKGETKVVTK
-280 ELDGENKK
+280 EVDGENKK
-288 VRVTVTAVKVRNV
+288 VSVTVTAVKVRNV

-339 EIKSNSL
+339 EIKANSL

-361 MVKAELDSRF
+361 MVRAELDSRF

-387 MLTSAGQNKEDMLT
+387 MLTAAGQKKEDMLT

-426 SVTAEEV
+426 SVTPEEI

-446 TVEEVKKHYEDPRAK
+446 SVDEVKKHYEDPRSK

-469 EQKLYTMLFE
+469 EQKLYTMLFD
-479 QVKVSKGDKT
+479 QVKVSKGDKK

>member
-1 MNAGNSFICFLAGA
+1 M
-15 FAGAVAAIL
+15 
-24 MAPDSGANTRAKIR
+24 T
-38 QNAADIA
+38 
-45 GKAKGKVV
+45 
-53 KVTKKIENLEN
+53 VTKEIEKLEN
-64 SSVKLTVTIGKADVA
+64 SAVKLTITINKKDVA
-79 ASYNEVVAKYA
+79 AGYDETLTKYS
-90 KNIQIPG
+90 KNLQLPG

-127 ALGEIFDEFDKN
+127 ALGDIFDEFDKN

-339 EIKSNSL
+339 EIKANSL

-361 MVKAELDSRF
+361 MVRAELDSRF

-387 MLTSAGQNKEDMLT
+387 MLTAAGQKKEDMLT

-426 SVTAEEV
+426 SVTPEEI

-446 TVEEVKKHYEDPRAK
+446 SVEEVKKHYEDPRSK

-469 EQKLYTMLFE
+469 EQKLYTMLFD
-479 QVKVSKGDKT
+479 QVKVSKGDKK

>member
-1 MNAGNSFICFLAGA
+1 M
-15 FAGAVAAIL
+15 
-24 MAPDSGANTRAKIR
+24 
-38 QNAADIA
+38 
-45 GKAKGKVV
+45 

-127 ALGEIFDEFDKN
+127 ALGDIFDEFDKN

>member
-1 MNAGNSFICFLAGA
+1 M
-15 FAGAVAAIL
+15 
-24 MAPDSGANTRAKIR
+24 
-38 QNAADIA
+38 
-45 GKAKGKVV
+45 
-53 KVTKKIENLEN
+53 KVTKKIEKLEN

-79 ASYNEVVAKYA
+79 ASYNDVVAKYA

-120 VSEIIEK
+120 VSEIVEK
-127 ALGEIFDEFDKN
+127 ALGDIFEEMDKN
-139 KADERPLPY
+139 KSDDRPLPY
-148 SQPSIDDIPLLDTS
+148 SQPTIDDIPLLDTT
-162 KDLTFSVKYD
+162 KDLTFAVKYD

-190 QVSITDDDLK
+190 EVKITDDDLK

-210 AMVIDKK
+210 AMVLDKK

-263 DNDIIGM
+263 DNEIIGM
-270 KKGETKDLSK
+270 KKGETKDLTK
-280 ELDGENKK
+280 EVDGANKK

-339 EIKSNSL
+339 EIKANSL
-346 LEQLVEKNPVELPAS
+346 LEQLVEKNPVEIPAS
-361 MVKAELDSRF
+361 MLKAELDSRF

-387 MLTSAGQNKEDMLT
+387 MLTSAGQTKEDMLT
-401 QWTGDAEKMLK
+401 NWTGDAEKMLK

-426 SVTAEEV
+426 SVTPEEI
-433 EAEYEKIAAGAGV
+433 EAECEKIAAGAGV
-446 TVEEVKKHYEDPRAK
+446 SVEEVKKHYEDPRSK

-479 QVKVSKGDKT
+479 QVKVSKGEKT

>member
-1 MNAGNSFICFLAGA
+1 M
-15 FAGAVAAIL
+15 
-24 MAPDSGANTRAKIR
+24 
-38 QNAADIA
+38 
-45 GKAKGKVV
+45 
-53 KVTKKIENLEN
+53 KVTKKIEKLEN

-79 ASYNEVVAKYA
+79 ASYNEVVAKYT

-120 VSEIIEK
+120 VSEIVEK
-127 ALGEIFDEFDKN
+127 ALGDIFEEMDKN
-139 KADERPLPY
+139 KSDDRPLPY
-148 SQPSIDDIPLLDTS
+148 SQPTIDDIPLLDTT
-162 KDLTFSVKYD
+162 KDLTFAVKYD
-172 VFPKV
+172 VFPQV

-190 QVSITDDDLK
+190 EVKITDDDLK

-210 AMVIDKK
+210 AMVLDKK

-263 DNDIIGM
+263 DNEIIGM
-270 KKGETKDLSK
+270 KKGETKDLTK
-280 ELDGENKK
+280 EVDGENKK

-387 MLTSAGQNKEDMLT
+387 MLTSAGQKKEDMLT

-426 SVTAEEV
+426 SVTAEEI

-446 TVEEVKKHYEDPRAK
+446 SVEEVKKHYEDPRSK

-469 EQKLYTMLFE
+469 EQKLYTMLFD
-479 QVKVSKGDKT
+479 QVKVSKGDKK

>member
-1 MNAGNSFICFLAGA
+1 M
-15 FAGAVAAIL
+15 
-24 MAPDSGANTRAKIR
+24 
-38 QNAADIA
+38 
-45 GKAKGKVV
+45 
-53 KVTKKIENLEN
+53 KVTKKIEKLEN

-120 VSEIIEK
+120 VSEIVEK
-127 ALGEIFDEFDKN
+127 ALGDIFEEMDKN
-139 KADERPLPY
+139 KSDDRPLPY
-148 SQPSIDDIPLLDTS
+148 SQPTIDDIPLLDTT
-162 KDLTFSVKYD
+162 KDLTFAVKYD
-172 VFPKV
+172 VFPQV

-190 QVSITDDDLK
+190 EVKITDDDLK

-210 AMVIDKK
+210 AMVLDKK

-263 DNDIIGM
+263 DNEIIGM
-270 KKGETKDLSK
+270 KRGETKDLTK
-280 ELDGENKK
+280 EVDGENKK

-387 MLTSAGQNKEDMLT
+387 MLTSAGQKKEDMLT

-426 SVTAEEV
+426 SVTAEEI

-446 TVEEVKKHYEDPRAK
+446 SVEEVKKHYEDPRSK

-469 EQKLYTMLFE
+469 EQKLYTMLFD
-479 QVKVSKGDKT
+479 QVKVSKGDKK

>member
-1 MNAGNSFICFLAGA
+1 M
-15 FAGAVAAIL
+15 
-24 MAPDSGANTRAKIR
+24 
-38 QNAADIA
+38 
-45 GKAKGKVV
+45 
-53 KVTKKIENLEN
+53 KVTKKIEKLEN
-64 SSVKLTVTIGKADVA
+64 SSVKLTVTVGKADVA
-79 ASYNEVVAKYA
+79 SAYNDVVAKYA

-120 VSEIIEK
+120 VSEIVEK
-127 ALGEIFDEFDKN
+127 ALGDIFDELDKE
-139 KADERPLPY
+139 KSDDRPLPY
-148 SQPSIDDIPLLDTS
+148 SQPTIDDIPLLDTT
-162 KDLTFSVKYD
+162 KDLTFAVKYD

-190 QVSITDDDLK
+190 EVKITDDDLK

-210 AMVIDKK
+210 AMVLDKK

-224 DDIVTVNYCEL
+224 DDIVTVNYSEL
-235 DDKDA
+235 DDKDVV
-240 EIAGSQ
+240 IAGSE

-263 DNDIIGM
+263 DNEIIGM
-270 KKGETKDLSK
+270 KKGETKVVTK
-280 ELDGENKK
+280 EVDGENKK
-288 VRVTVTAVKVRNV
+288 VSVTVTAVKVRNV

-314 KYNNLEDMKNDIKKN
+314 KYNNLEDMKNDINKN

-339 EIKSNSL
+339 EIKANSL

-361 MVKAELDSRF
+361 MVRAELDSRF

-387 MLTSAGQNKEDMLT
+387 MLTAAGQKKEDMLT

-426 SVTAEEV
+426 SVTPEEI
-433 EAEYEKIAAGAGV
+433 EAEYEKIAAVAGV
-446 TVEEVKKHYEDPRAK
+446 SVEEVKKHYEDPRSK

-469 EQKLYTMLFE
+469 EQKLYTMLFD
-479 QVKVSKGDKT
+479 QVKVSKGDKK

>member
-1 MNAGNSFICFLAGA
+1 M
-15 FAGAVAAIL
+15 
-24 MAPDSGANTRAKIR
+24 
-38 QNAADIA
+38 
-45 GKAKGKVV
+45 
-53 KVTKKIENLEN
+53 KVTKKIEKLEN

-120 VSEIIEK
+120 VSEIVEK
-127 ALGEIFDEFDKN
+127 ALGDIFEEMDKN
-139 KADERPLPY
+139 KSDDRPLPY
-148 SQPSIDDIPLLDTS
+148 SQPTIDDIPLLDPT
-162 KDLTFSVKYD
+162 KDLTFAVKYD

-190 QVSITDDDLK
+190 EVKITDDDLK

-210 AMVIDKK
+210 AMVLDKK

-263 DNDIIGM
+263 DNEIIGM
-270 KKGETKDLSK
+270 KKGETKDLTK
-280 ELDGENKK
+280 EVDGENKK

-387 MLTSAGQNKEDMLT
+387 MLTSAGQKKEDMLT

-426 SVTAEEV
+426 SVTAEEI

-446 TVEEVKKHYEDPRAK
+446 SVEEVKKHYEDPRSK

-469 EQKLYTMLFE
+469 EQKLYTMLFD

>member
-1 MNAGNSFICFLAGA
+1 M
-15 FAGAVAAIL
+15 
-24 MAPDSGANTRAKIR
+24 
-38 QNAADIA
+38 
-45 GKAKGKVV
+45 
-53 KVTKKIENLEN
+53 KVTKKIEKLEN

-120 VSEIIEK
+120 VSEIVEK
-127 ALGEIFDEFDKN
+127 ALGDIFEEMDKN
-139 KADERPLPY
+139 KSDDRPLPY
-148 SQPSIDDIPLLDTS
+148 SQPTIDDIPLLDTT
-162 KDLTFSVKYD
+162 KDLTFAVKYD

-190 QVSITDDDLK
+190 EVKITDDDLK

-210 AMVIDKK
+210 AMVLDKK

-263 DNDIIGM
+263 DNEIIGM
-270 KKGETKDLSK
+270 KKGETKDLIK
-280 ELDGENKK
+280 EVDGENKK

-387 MLTSAGQNKEDMLT
+387 MLTSAGQKKEDMLT

-426 SVTAEEV
+426 SVTAEEI

-446 TVEEVKKHYEDPRAK
+446 SVEEVKKHYEDPRSK

-469 EQKLYTMLFE
+469 EQKLYTMLFD
-479 QVKVSKGDKT
+479 QVKVSKGDKK

>member
-1 MNAGNSFICFLAGA
+1 M
-15 FAGAVAAIL
+15 
-24 MAPDSGANTRAKIR
+24 
-38 QNAADIA
+38 
-45 GKAKGKVV
+45 
-53 KVTKKIENLEN
+53 KVTKKIEKLEN

-120 VSEIIEK
+120 VSEIVEK
-127 ALGEIFDEFDKN
+127 ALGDIFEEMDKN
-139 KADERPLPY
+139 KSDDRPLPY
-148 SQPSIDDIPLLDTS
+148 SQPTIDDIPLLDTT
-162 KDLTFSVKYD
+162 KDLTFAVKYD
-172 VFPKV
+172 VFPQV

-190 QVSITDDDLK
+190 EVKITDDDLK

-210 AMVIDKK
+210 AMVLDKK
-217 DDEAVAK
+217 DDEVVAK

-263 DNDIIGM
+263 DNEIIGM
-270 KKGETKDLSK
+270 KKGETKDLTK
-280 ELDGENKK
+280 EVDGVNKK

-387 MLTSAGQNKEDMLT
+387 MLTSAGQKKEDMLT

-426 SVTAEEV
+426 SVTAEEI

-446 TVEEVKKHYEDPRAK
+446 SVEEVKKHYEDPRSK
-461 EYLEDEAK
+461 EYLEDDAK

-479 QVKVSKGDKT
+479 QVKVSKGEKT
-489 TFADLFKPAN
+489 TFAELFKPAN

>member
-1 MNAGNSFICFLAGA
+1 M
-15 FAGAVAAIL
+15 
-24 MAPDSGANTRAKIR
+24 
-38 QNAADIA
+38 
-45 GKAKGKVV
+45 
-53 KVTKKIENLEN
+53 KVTKKIEKLEN

-120 VSEIIEK
+120 VSEIVEK
-127 ALGEIFDEFDKN
+127 ALGDIFEEMDKN
-139 KADERPLPY
+139 KSDDRPLPY
-148 SQPSIDDIPLLDTS
+148 SQPTIDDIPLLDTT
-162 KDLTFSVKYD
+162 KDLTFAVKYD

-190 QVSITDDDLK
+190 EVKITDDDLK

-210 AMVIDKK
+210 AMVLDKK

-263 DNDIIGM
+263 DNEIIGM
-270 KKGETKDLSK
+270 KKGETKDLTK
-280 ELDGENKK
+280 EVDGENKK

-387 MLTSAGQNKEDMLT
+387 MLTSAGQKKEDMLT

-426 SVTAEEV
+426 SVTAEEI

-446 TVEEVKKHYEDPRAK
+446 SVEEVKKHYEDPRSK

-469 EQKLYTMLFE
+469 EQKLYTMLFD